1 MLQALHGWQIDF
13 AVVTMPV
20 GPMQRPFR
28 RTDLKPFRDV
38 LVGGR
43 PFAELAHQT
52 LSLAD
57 LSQYPMIGLAR
68 DTATF
73 SFYSNFY
80 MAHGLEF
87 DPGME
92 VATADLLLPM
102 IENDLGLG
110 FVPEKFAGEALEAG
124 RVVQLKLKETIPER
138 RICLVQ
144 DTRSSLSAAAR
155 KLQQM
160 LCGEAEN

>member
-1 MLQALHGWQIDF
+1 MSVDISKVH
-13 AVVTMPV
+13 
-20 GPMQRPFR
+20 
-28 RTDLKPFRDV
+28 
-38 LVGGR
+38 
-43 PFAELAHQT
+43 
-52 LSLAD
+52 
-57 LSQYPMIGLAR
+57 
-68 DTATF
+68 
-73 SFYSNFY
+73 
-80 MAHGLEF
+80 F
-87 DPGME
+87 DEKG
-92 VATADLLLPM
+92 LLLPM

-110 FVPEKFAGEALEAG
+110 FVPEKFAGKALEAG